1 MSAMEMISSKAG
13 NLSLSL
19 PAELPPDER
28 ILVACSGGSDSVA
41 LALALHEAGR
51 RIVLAHVQHHL
62 RGRAAEADAR
72 FVSRLASRLAVP
84 FARADA
90 DVPALIRATGQS
102 PEMAAREAR
111 HAALVSLARRRRLR
125 AVAFAHHRR
134 DQAETVLLAIA
145 RGAGPRAIGAMSFA
159 RRDEGS
165 GLLFLRP
172 LLDTAKEDILAFL
185 ALRRQPYRTD
195 KTNFDGTSLRS
206 RVRMRVLPLLAE
218 TLNPRIE
225 EALCRVAEIARADDE
240 ALAHFA
246 RNSSEDLP
254 ALARRRALAALPPRA
269 TFRAVEAVLPNLG
282 KMEPDLPNIGN
293 STRRARKTFCHEMSG
308 SPSPFDEGRSR
319 ISSLDPRMRGK
330 ERAEA
335 SADAECQCSAKTDGI
350 CQTLAKS
357 PGGARIWILP
367 RLPSI
372 KDFRPAAG
380 FERTAEAL
388 YVSADAVKGKR
399 LSFRRPRPGDRLE
412 IGGPAGNKK
421 ISDILV
427 NEKVPRALRAKTVL
441 LVADGAVA
449 ALAGFR
455 VAPAFRVPSPGAPSL
470 VLRRPT

>member
-1 MSAMEMISSKAG
+1 METIRQLVG

-19 PAELPPDER
+19 PATLSPDER

-72 FVSRLASRLAVP
+72 FVERLAHQLSVP

-90 DVPALIRATGQS
+90 DVPALARATGQS

-111 HAALVSLARRRRLR
+111 HGALASLARRRRIR

-134 DQAETVLLAIA
+134 DQAETVLLALA
-145 RGAGPRAIGAMSFA
+145 RGAGPRAIGAMSSA
-159 RRDEGS
+159 RRDKAS

-172 LLDTAKEDILAFL
+172 LLAAAKEDILSFL
-185 ALRRQPYRTD
+185 RARRQPYRTD
-195 KTNFDGTSLRS
+195 KTNFDGSSLRS
-206 RVRMRVLPLLAE
+206 RVRTRVLPLLAA

-225 EALCRVAEIARADDE
+225 EALCRVAEITRADDE
-240 ALAHFA
+240 ALTHFA
-246 RNSSEDLP
+246 RTSPENLP

-269 TFRAVEAVLPNLG
+269 TFREIERQSGDSGRGGGQTPCKKGAVPTQERTGDGGRA
-282 KMEPDLPNIGN
+282 N
-293 STRRARKTFCHEMSG
+293 SPAR
-308 SPSPFDEGRSR
+308 
-319 ISSLDPRMRGK
+319 
-330 ERAEA
+330 
-335 SADAECQCSAKTDGI
+335 GI
-350 CQTLAKS
+350 WL
-357 PGGARIWILP
+357 LP
-367 RLPSI
+367 RLPRA

-388 YVSADAVKGKR
+388 YVSAEAVKGKR

-412 IGGPAGNKK
+412 IGGPAGTKK

-427 NEKVPRALRAKTVL
+427 NEKIPRALRAKTVL
-441 LVADGAVA
+441 LVADGVVA

-455 VAPAFRVPSPGAPSL
+455 VAPAFRVPSPASPSL
-470 VLRRPT
+470 VLGRPT

>member
-1 MSAMEMISSKAG
+1 MPPVETIRQLVG

-19 PAELPPDER
+19 PATLSPAER

-72 FVSRLASRLAVP
+72 FVERLAHQLSVP

-90 DVPALIRATGQS
+90 DVPALARATGQS

-111 HAALVSLARRRRLR
+111 HAALVSLARRRRIR

-134 DQAETVLLAIA
+134 DQAETVLLALA
-145 RGAGPRAIGAMSFA
+145 RGAGPRAIGAMSSA
-159 RRDEGS
+159 RRDKAS

-172 LLDTAKEDILAFL
+172 LLAAAKEDILSFL
-185 ALRRQPYRTD
+185 RARRQPYRTD
-195 KTNFDGTSLRS
+195 KTNFDGSSLRS
-206 RVRMRVLPLLAE
+206 RVRTRVLPLLAE

-240 ALAHFA
+240 ALGFFA
-246 RNSSEDLP
+246 RTSPENLP

-269 TFRAVEAVLPNLG
+269 TFRAAEAVLPMFG
-282 KMEPDLPNIGN
+282 KNQGNLPNIGK
-293 STRRARKTFCHEMSG
+293 SARR
-308 SPSPFDEGRSR
+308 
-319 ISSLDPRMRGK
+319 
-330 ERAEA
+330 
-335 SADAECQCSAKTDGI
+335 
-350 CQTLAKS
+350 
-357 PGGARIWILP
+357 ARIWILP
-367 RLPSI
+367 RLPRA

-388 YVSADAVKGKR
+388 YVSAEAVKGKR

-412 IGGPAGNKK
+412 IGGPAGTKK

-427 NEKVPRALRAKTVL
+427 NEKIPRALRAKTVL
-441 LVADGAVA
+441 LVADGVVA

-455 VAPAFRVPSPGAPSL
+455 VAPAFRVPSPASPSL
-470 VLRRPT
+470 VLGRPT

>member
-1 MSAMEMISSKAG
+1 MPPVETIRQPVG
-13 NLSLSL
+13 NLSCAL
-19 PAELPPDER
+19 PASLAPGER

-41 LALALHEAGR
+41 LALALHGAGR

-72 FVSRLASRLAVP
+72 FVARLASRLAVP
-84 FARADA
+84 FARADVDA
-90 DVPALIRATGQS
+90 KALARATGQS

-111 HAALVSLARRRRLR
+111 YAALVSLARRRRIR

-159 RRDEGS
+159 RRDEAS

-172 LLDTAKEDILAFL
+172 LLDTPKEEILRFL
-185 ALRRQPYRTD
+185 AERHQPYRTD
-195 KTNFDGTSLRS
+195 RTNLDGSSLRS
-206 RVRMRVLPLLAE
+206 RVRTRVLPLLAG

-240 ALAHFA
+240 ALAFFA
-246 RNSSEDLP
+246 RTSPEEFP
-254 ALARRRALAALPPRA
+254 ALLRRRALAALPPRA
-269 TFRAVEAVLPNLG
+269 TFRAAESVLPMFG
-282 KMEPDLPNIGN
+282 KNGPDLPNIGK
-293 STRRARKTFCHEMSG
+293 STRRARK
-308 SPSPFDEGRSR
+308 PF
-319 ISSLDPRMRGK
+319 
-330 ERAEA
+330 
-335 SADAECQCSAKTDGI
+335 CQCSAKTAEI
-350 CQTLAKS
+350 CRTSANS
-357 PGGARIWILP
+357 SGGTRIWLLP
-367 RLPSI
+367 RLPSAG
-372 KDFRPAAG
+372 DFRPATG

-388 YVSADAVKGKR
+388 YVSAEAVKGKR

-412 IGGPAGNKK
+412 LGGAAGTKK

-427 NEKVPRALRAKTVL
+427 NEKIPRALRAQTL
-441 LVADGAVA
+441 LLAADGIVA

-470 VLRRPT
+470 VLRRPE